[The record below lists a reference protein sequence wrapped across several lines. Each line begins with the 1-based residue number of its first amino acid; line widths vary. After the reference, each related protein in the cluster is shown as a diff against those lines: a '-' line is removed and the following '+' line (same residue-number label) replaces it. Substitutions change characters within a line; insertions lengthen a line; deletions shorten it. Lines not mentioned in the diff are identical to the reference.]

1 MIELS
6 NGHRFEYMAASGAL
20 AFDGKG
26 WPWERPLK
34 WLGAF
39 DPFLFTCVIK
49 TLTYNP
55 RKGNLRWYNYS
66 PFGCI
71 RFLQG
76 GTVNAVG
83 LTNPG
88 IDWWCKK
95 IGPMVKREHG
105 ALVGSIFSDAP
116 HASEA
121 VNELVRMTWMLGR
134 FDLVGLEINASC
146 PNAGHDMIQNAEHV
160 VRCCK
165 AVKEKSR
172 FPIIL
177 KLSVMHDIR
186 NIILG
191 IEGVVE
197 ALSINSV
204 SWIHIFPRR
213 RSPLAHLGGGG
224 VSGKAAQPFT
234 WELVKRL
241 VEITSIPVIG
251 PSMWEFD
258 DIRRLREMGAKA
270 ISFGSIFLRYPWR
283 PTLFVRK
290 DKKEGV
296 SQWNSCLR
304 YSG

>member
-1 MIELS
+1 M
-6 NGHRFEYMAASGAL
+6 
-20 AFDGKG
+20 
-26 WPWERPLK
+26 
-34 WLGAF
+34 
-39 DPFLFTCVIK
+39 
-49 TLTYNP
+49 
-55 RKGNLRWYNYS
+55 
-66 PFGCI
+66 
-71 RFLQG
+71 
-76 GTVNAVG
+76 G

-95 IGPMVKREHG
+95 IGPMVKQEHG

-121 VNELVRMTWMLGR
+121 VNELVRMTWMLQC

-146 PNAGHDMIQNAEHV
+146 PNAGHDMMQNAEHV

-165 AVKEKSR
+165 AVKEESR

-177 KLSVMHDIR
+177 KLSVMHDIEK
-186 NIILG
+186 IVSG

-197 ALSINSV
+197 AISINSV
-204 SWIHIFPRR
+204 SWAYMFPRK

-234 WELVKRL
+234 WNLLKQLVK
-241 VEITSIPVIG
+241 ITSIPVIG
-251 PSMWEFD
+251 PSVWEFD
-258 DIRRLREMGAKA
+258 DIQRLRAIGAKA

-290 DKKEGV
+290 DEKGGV
-296 SQWNSCLR
+296 PQWNSCSR
-304 YSG
+304 QSG